1 MTGFTHLHCHSE
13 YSLLDGAIR
22 IKDLCARA
30 VDLGFSAAAITDHG
44 NLFGALPFYLEAKK
58 TGIKPIIGS
67 EVYVADDMLD
77 RENKQRFH
85 LVLLAQ
91 NLTGYQNLLKIVS
104 AGFLNGFY
112 YRPRVDKKYLQ
123 QHNEGLICLS
133 ACLQGE
139 VPNTLL
145 HSTFDAAMHKAREY
159 KAIFPDRFYLE
170 LQSNGLK
177 EQAVVNTRLM
187 ELGRELSL
195 PLVATNDCHY
205 LDKDDYEAHDIL
217 LCVGTGK
224 IVSES
229 KRLKFDTNEF
239 YYKAPEEM
247 ESAFAHCPEALENVG
262 RIVDQCEVELPLNQ
276 HFFPVYDVPEGATL
290 DSEFRRLAEQG
301 LTERLAALP
310 YAVDEQEYRSRLE
323 FELDVIISKGFPAYF
338 LIVQDFI
345 NWAKTQG
352 IPVGP
357 GRGSAAGSLVS
368 YALRITDLDP
378 IRYHLFFERFLNVER
393 ASMPDIDVDF
403 CYNRRS
409 DVIKYVTEK
418 YGHDHVAQIVAFGTM
433 KAKGVI
439 RDVARALNISL
450 KDADRI
456 AKLIPDDLKM
466 TLDKALDQEPELR
479 SFIETEPQFRK
490 LFDISRRLEG
500 LTRHSSIHAA
510 GIVISQKP
518 MVEYLPL
525 HRGKNGEVV
534 TQFDMKKVEKVGLI
548 KFDFLGLKTLTVL
561 DDALKLIRKNGK
573 NTPNLEALPLDDSA
587 TFELLCRAETD
598 GVFQLESDG
607 MRRVL
612 KGLKPSCFEDII
624 ALLALYRPGPLESGM
639 VDDFVGRK
647 HGLRKVEYEFPE
659 LAPIVHPILEDTY
672 GVILYQEQ
680 VMKIASDLAKYSLG
694 EGDNLR
700 RAMGKK
706 DPAEMAKQRVRFL
719 AGTRENGISQ
729 DAAGYIFDLM
739 EKFAGYG
746 FNKSHSAAYALISYQ
761 TAYVKAHFPSEFM
774 AAMITSEVSNSDKIL
789 AHVSA
794 CRDIGIEILP
804 PDINKSFY
812 EFTVESE
819 AIRYGLS
826 GIKGVGE
833 GAVKSLEEERAQNG
847 EFSSLLDLCTRVNLR
862 QVNKKVL
869 EALIKSGSMD
879 IFGCNRRTLMEGL
892 ERVLSMAQK
901 RAKRKISGQRMFT
914 MNLHEENT
922 CSLTGLGLYSG
933 VEDAPEYK
941 DDEKFR
947 MEKEAFGF
955 FLIGHPLQPFRQEIR
970 RMGYFSLSQCAELP
984 EKTPVHV
991 AVLVTGVKTILT
1003 KKGDRMAFCAIEDL
1017 SGSGE
1022 AIVFSEPYA
1031 AHRDAL
1037 ASEEPLLL
1045 IGTVGRPDLRNGDEA
1060 EGVSKKAKIV
1070 VESCKPLAEAV
1081 GLGSEPVVLCVQVR
1095 NQKPAWSGLQD
1106 ILRKYPGKAPVQLDV
1121 ARAEYVCR
1129 LQCGPDFWVAPCPD
1143 FWQDIE
1149 LWKQG
1154 AAQGQ
1159 I

>member
-1 MTGFTHLHCHSE
+1 MSGFTHLHCHSE

-22 IKDLCARA
+22 IGDLCARA

-58 TGIKPIIGS
+58 HGIKPILGS
-67 EVYVADDMLD
+67 EIYVAENMQD
-77 RENKQRFH
+77 RENKERFH

-104 AGFLNGFY
+104 AGFLDGFY
-112 YRPRVDKKYLQ
+112 YKPRVDKDYLR
-123 QHNEGLICLS
+123 QHSQGLVCLS

-139 VPNTLL
+139 VPRALRYG
-145 HSTFDAAMHKAREY
+145 TFDAAIQKAREY
-159 KAIFPDRFYLE
+159 MTIFPDRFYLE

-177 EQAVVNTRLM
+177 EQDIVNDRLM
-187 ELGRELSL
+187 ELARELSL

-224 IVSES
+224 IVSET
-229 KRLKFDTNEF
+229 KRLKFETNEF

-247 ESAFAHCPEALENVG
+247 EAAFSHCPEALDNVG
-262 RIVDQCEVELPLNQ
+262 RIVDQCQVDLPLNQ

-301 LTERLAALP
+301 LAERLAALP
-310 YAVDEQEYRSRLE
+310 YAVDEQIYADRLE
-323 FELDVIISKGFPAYF
+323 FELDVIITKGFPAYF

-403 CYNRRS
+403 CYNRRAE
-409 DVIKYVTEK
+409 VIEYVTKK
-418 YGHDHVAQIVAFGTM
+418 YGSDHVAQIVAFGTM
-433 KAKGVI
+433 KAKGAV

-466 TLDKALDQEPELR
+466 TLNKALDQEPELR
-479 SFIETEPQFRK
+479 ALVQAEPQFRK

-500 LTRHSSIHAA
+500 LARHSSIHAA

-534 TQFDMKKVEKVGLI
+534 TQFDMKKVEQVGLI

-561 DDALKLIRKNGK
+561 DDALKLIQKNGK
-573 NTPNLEALPLDDSA
+573 EVPHLDRLPLDDA
-587 TFELLCRAETD
+587 KTFELLCRAETD
-598 GVFQLESDG
+598 GIFQLESDG

-639 VDDFVGRK
+639 VDDFVARK
-647 HGLRKVEYEFPE
+647 HGLRTVEYEFPE

-680 VMKIASDLAKYSLG
+680 VMKIASDLARYSLG

-719 AGTRENGISQ
+719 SGTRENGISQ
-729 DAAGYIFDLM
+729 QAAEYIFDLM

-774 AAMITSEVSNSDKIL
+774 AAMITSEASSSDKIL

-812 EFTVESE
+812 EFTVEGES
-819 AIRYGLS
+819 IRYGLS
-826 GIKGVGE
+826 GIKGVGK
-833 GAVKSLEEERAQNG
+833 GAADSLVEERVQG
-847 EFSSLLDLCTRVNLR
+847 GPFTSLLDLCTRVNLR
-862 QVNKKVL
+862 QVNKRVL
-869 EALIKSGSMD
+869 EACIKSGSMD
-879 IFGCNRRTLMEGL
+879 VFGCNRRMLMEGL
-892 ERVLSMAQK
+892 DRVQSMAQK
-901 RAKRKISGQRMFT
+901 RARRKSSGQLTFA
-914 MNLHEENT
+914 MNMMEESSCN
-922 CSLTGLGLYSG
+922 LTGLGLDG
-933 VEDAPEYK
+933 EIPAVPEYK
-941 DDEKFR
+941 DDEKCR

-970 RMGYFSLSQCAELP
+970 RMGYFSLSQCADLP
-984 EKTPVHV
+984 EKTPVQV
-991 AVLVTGVKTILT
+991 PVLVTGVKTILT
-1003 KKGDRMAFCAIEDL
+1003 KKGDRMAFCGIEDL

-1045 IGTVGRPDLRNGDEA
+1045 TGTVGKAEARDED
-1060 EGVSKKAKIV
+1060 EGEGGSKKAKIV
-1070 VESCKPLAEAV
+1070 LESCTPLTQII
-1081 GLGSEPVVLCVQVR
+1081 GTGSEPVVLWVQIHD
-1095 NQKPAWSGLQD
+1095 QEPAWSELKC
-1106 ILRKYPGKAPVQLDV
+1106 ILHKYPGQAPVYLDV
-1121 ARAEYVCR
+1121 ARPDYICR
-1129 LQCGPDFWVAPCPD
+1129 LQCGPDFQVAPCVE

-1149 LWKQG
+1149 SWKQG
-1154 AAQGQ
+1154 RGPA
-1159 I
+1159 